1 MKKFLY
7 LFLFI
12 FLFNNNAHSES
23 GNASEYKIKIYKI
36 ELCET
41 GSTVAN
47 CLNPVTLYEG
57 DSGTI
62 DIANTASGAQAAA
75 LGNPGN
81 AVLGKNLHCHT
92 DYNG

>member
-7 LFLFI
+7 LFLFV
-12 FLFNNNAHSES
+12 FLINNNAYS
-23 GNASEYKIKIYKI
+23 GSGDATEYKITIYKI
-36 ELCET
+36 ELCES

-62 DIANTASGAQAAA
+62 DIANTAAGAQAAA
-75 LGNPGN
+75 LSNIN
-81 AVLGKNLHCHT
+81 CA
-92 DYNG
+92 